1 MVGEK
6 KIPSPNLKL
15 ESFNTISIQFSELHG
30 HYSPLESKA
39 TNCNLND
46 LIIWKQVPFTL
57 APNKGLELRRESAFN
72 KATTVEL
79 CGTVTTRRRRDLV
92 AKTGPRPLGPRG
104 QLGSTKNQSTEDWP
118 LEGRSARPLSRQRVQ
133 QQLTEDAKVN
143 LRSVL
148 VRKLPSELEAR
159 EVPALVVPEHSWMQ
173 DVPLLVGTNALRVGE
188 GQAEQGALRVRL
200 RKAVVLPPN
209 ATSTVEGEVDQLK
222 AAQNSIVGEVGVLEM
237 ISQIT
242 LPAGFFQFPVYV
254 IFSNKRGNP
263 FRKTALNS
271 LVFGNKFR
279 SHSKASTCL
288 SPSSSSIRPAL
299 LYLLCLVSQRGQ
311 SSGLNENSA
320 GALNRAGARL
330 APRLSPTDASSLF
343 SGISNTCFPLRI
355 STNVCTD

>member
-1 MVGEK
+1 M
-6 KIPSPNLKL
+6 
-15 ESFNTISIQFSELHG
+15 
-30 HYSPLESKA
+30 
-39 TNCNLND
+39 
-46 LIIWKQVPFTL
+46 
-57 APNKGLELRRESAFN
+57 APNKGLEKNWRESAFI

-148 VRKLPSELEAR
+148 VRKVCVVVIALKLPSELEAR

-242 LPAGFFQFPVYV
+242 LPAGVRVLP
-254 IFSNKRGNP
+254 
-263 FRKTALNS
+263 T
-271 LVFGNKFR
+271 LVEIPQKGKFG
-279 SHSKASTCL
+279 
-288 SPSSSSIRPAL
+288 
-299 LYLLCLVSQRGQ
+299 LCI
-311 SSGLNENSA
+311 EN
-320 GALNRAGARL
+320 
-330 APRLSPTDASSLF
+330 
-343 SGISNTCFPLRI
+343 
-355 STNVCTD
+355 

>member
-1 MVGEK
+1 MYNKTYRYYGAGMHRSCV
-6 KIPSPNLKL
+6 I
-15 ESFNTISIQFSELHG
+15 LH
-30 HYSPLESKA
+30 
-39 TNCNLND
+39 N
-46 LIIWKQVPFTL
+46 VPFTL
-57 APNKGLELRRESAFN
+57 APNVGLELRRESAFN

-148 VRKLPSELEAR
+148 VRK
-159 EVPALVVPEHSWMQ
+159 MQ

-279 SHSKASTCL
+279 SH
-288 SPSSSSIRPAL
+288 L
-299 LYLLCLVSQRGQ
+299 LYTHFEATL
-311 SSGLNENSA
+311 
-320 GALNRAGARL
+320 
-330 APRLSPTDASSLF
+330 SLF
-343 SGISNTCFPLRI
+343 SVFI
-355 STNVCTD
+355 

>member
-1 MVGEK
+1 MTSLSRRSLSVGLNERCSLFRDSLAFCVWD
-6 KIPSPNLKL
+6 KIMFL
-15 ESFNTISIQFSELHG
+15 FFQFPVYVIFSNKRG
-30 HYSPLESKA
+30 NPFRKTA
-39 TNCNLND
+39 LNS
-46 LIIWKQVPFTL
+46 LVFG
-57 APNKGLELRRESAFN
+57 NKFRSHWRPIRDLELRRESAFN

-79 CGTVTTRRRRDLV
+79 CGTLTTRRRRDLV

-279 SHSKASTCL
+279 SHVYACESENWV
-288 SPSSSSIRPAL
+288 
-299 LYLLCLVSQRGQ
+299 YLITK
-311 SSGLNENSA
+311 N
-320 GALNRAGARL
+320 
-330 APRLSPTDASSLF
+330 
-343 SGISNTCFPLRI
+343 
-355 STNVCTD
+355 